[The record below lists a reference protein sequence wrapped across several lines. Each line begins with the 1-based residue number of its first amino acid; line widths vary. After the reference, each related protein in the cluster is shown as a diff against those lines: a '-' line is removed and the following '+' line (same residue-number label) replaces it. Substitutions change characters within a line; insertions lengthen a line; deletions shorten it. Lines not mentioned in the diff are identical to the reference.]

1 MIDYFDW
8 LMNRATYGQVRFEEF
23 KWGVGFALSLGVL
36 YLIAMGCERVERWVK
51 ARNGRSGHDRRMP

>member
-23 KWGVGFALSLGVL
+23 KWGAGLVLSLGVL
-36 YLIAMGCERVERWVK
+36 YLVAMLFERVERWWK
-51 ARNGRSGHDRRMP
+51 K